1 MTVAASLLGTALAG
15 TYPGNGTVFSN
26 APGLGALADNGGPTP
41 TMLPQPG
48 SPLINAGNNGLIP
61 MGMTFDQRGAGF
73 PRVVGSSVDIG
84 AVEAEAAAAAASQP
98 TLVPAGST
106 WTLSLLGL
114 LLRTLGF
121 FGLRGRQQSP

>member
-1 MTVAASLLGTALAG
+1 M
-15 TYPGNGTVFSN
+15 FSN
-26 APGLGALADNGGPTP
+26 TPGLGALANNGGATQ

-48 SPLINAGNNGLIP
+48 SPLIDAGNNSLIP

-73 PRVVGSSVDIG
+73 PRVVGGRVDIG
-84 AVEAEAAAAAASQP
+84 AVEAAVAAAASQP

-114 LLRTLGF
+114 LLGTLGF